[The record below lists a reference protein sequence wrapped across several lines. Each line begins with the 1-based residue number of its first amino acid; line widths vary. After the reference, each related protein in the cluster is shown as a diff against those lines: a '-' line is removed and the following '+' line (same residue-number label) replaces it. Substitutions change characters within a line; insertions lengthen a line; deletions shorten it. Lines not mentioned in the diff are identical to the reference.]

1 MLGVLRAGEAPSPID
16 VVRQLNQAFIEVA
29 EKVSPSVVVVSVA
42 HRPDFEAATDES
54 NPWWDM
60 LPPQFRDQLR
70 ERFRREPNARRQ
82 HPPVFDGQGSGVVIR
97 EDGYIVTNG
106 HVVEGAD
113 KIKVRFK
120 SGKEYSA
127 EVRGVDLQ
135 SDVAVLKIDAK
146 GLKAVKFANSD
157 KVRVGEFA
165 VAIGAPFELDYSVTI
180 GHVSAKGRS
189 RVIPDPAM
197 DQDFIQT
204 DASINPGNSGG
215 PLVNVDGE
223 IVGINT
229 LIRGLRTGI
238 GFAIPSNLA
247 NEVSGKLIA
256 DGKYT
261 RAWLGVAVVAIQ
273 DDEELRDML
282 KGTETG
288 VVVRRIEKDSPA
300 AKSELKTGDVI
311 ATVDGRPVGNAQDL
325 RNEIRARGVGTSVTL
340 DVIRSGKAIQIKVKP
355 EEWPEE
361 ARAKVSQTRPAPGGE
376 EKDLGMVVKPAT
388 KELAREHGVEMVEG
402 LLVTQVEAGS
412 LAERKGVQKG
422 DVMTEINQT
431 PVTTL
436 RAYREA
442 LKDVDVKKG
451 VLLNLVRDGVSR
463 LVVLKD
469 TGE

>member
-1 MLGVLRAGEAPSPID
+1 
-16 VVRQLNQAFIEVA
+16 
-29 EKVSPSVVVVSVA
+29 
-42 HRPDFEAATDES
+42 
-54 NPWWDM
+54 
-60 LPPQFRDQLR
+60 
-70 ERFRREPNARRQ
+70 
-82 HPPVFDGQGSGVVIR
+82 VIR

-106 HVVEGAD
+106 HVVDGAD

-120 SGKEYSA
+120 SGKEYVA
-127 EVRGVDLQ
+127 EVRGVDTQ

-146 GLKAVKFANSD
+146 GLPAARFGNSD

-165 VAIGAPFELDYSVTI
+165 VAIGAPFELDYSVTV

-189 RVIPDPAM
+189 RIIPDPAM

-215 PLVNVDGE
+215 PLVNVEGE
-223 IVGINT
+223 VVGINT

-247 NEVSGKLIA
+247 NEVSAKLIA
-256 DGKYT
+256 EGKFT
-261 RAWLGVAVVAIQ
+261 RAWLGVAVTALK
-273 DDEELRDML
+273 DDEEMRDLL
-282 KGTETG
+282 KGADTG

-311 ATVDGRPVGNAQDL
+311 AAVDGRAVSNAQDL
-325 RNEIRARGVGTSVTL
+325 RSEVRTKGVGAAVTL
-340 DVIRSGKAIQIKVKP
+340 DVVRAGKSMKIQVKP

-361 ARAKVSQTRPAPGGE
+361 ARMALRQPSPASAGE

-388 KELAREHGVEMVEG
+388 RELAKEHGVEMAEG
-402 LLVTQVEAGS
+402 LLVTQVETGS

-422 DVMTEINQT
+422 DVVTEVNQR

-436 RAYREA
+436 KAYRDA
-442 LKDVDVKKG
+442 IKDADLKKG